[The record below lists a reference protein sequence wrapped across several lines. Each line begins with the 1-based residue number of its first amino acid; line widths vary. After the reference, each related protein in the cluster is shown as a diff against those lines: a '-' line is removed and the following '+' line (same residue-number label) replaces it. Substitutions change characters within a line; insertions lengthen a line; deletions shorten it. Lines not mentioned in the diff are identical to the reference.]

1 MPIPL
6 LRDFAF
12 AEPWFLLGLLAL
24 PLLAL
29 ARGRKGPAPA
39 VAFAPLHLLASLGSI
54 ARSRFG
60 RFVAA
65 FFYLGFAAA
74 ILGLARPQRINAYEN
89 QTASGIEIT
98 LAVDV
103 SYSMSIEDFRIGGRT
118 VNRLDAAR
126 HVITQFIEGRPSDRV
141 GLVIFSGRPHAV
153 APLTLDHGW
162 LQRTIESELRFR
174 RPEELEQGTA
184 IGTAVAASA
193 KRLMN
198 REAKSRIV
206 VLITD
211 GVQTTPGLSPAE
223 AANLAATLGI
233 KVYTIAIGTE
243 GTHFVPL
250 ARSRMEQTFDLEVLR
265 QIAETTGARSY
276 LARDTDAL
284 ERIFADIDALEKTE
298 IVTQRIVEA
307 KDYFS
312 WCVGAALAFITL
324 GLGLNATLLR
334 GIP

>member
-1 MPIPL
+1 MEIPL

-12 AEPWFLLGLLAL
+12 AEPWYLLGLLAL
-24 PLLAL
+24 PFLAF
-29 ARGRKGPAPA
+29 AKGRKGPAPA
-39 VAFAPLHLLASLGSI
+39 VAFSPLQLLVSLGSV

-65 FFYLGFAAA
+65 LFYLGFIAA
-74 ILGLARPQRINAYEN
+74 ILGLARPQKINAYEN

-98 LAVDV
+98 LTVDV
-103 SYSMSIEDFRIGGRT
+103 SYSMSIEDFWIGKRN
-118 VNRLDAAR
+118 VDRLEAAR
-126 HVITQFIEGRPSDRV
+126 HVITQFVAGRTSDRV

-153 APLTLDHGW
+153 APLTLDHEW
-162 LQRTIESELRFR
+162 IQNTINTELRFR
-174 RPEELEQGTA
+174 DVNELEQGTA

-211 GVQTTPGLSPAE
+211 GVQTSPGLTPVE
-223 AANLAATLGI
+223 AAKLASTLGI

-243 GTHFVPL
+243 GTHYVPL
-250 ARSRMEQTFDLEVLR
+250 ARSQMEQTFDLKTLQE
-265 QIAETTGARSY
+265 IAQVTGAKSY

-284 ERIFADIDALEKTE
+284 ERIFADIDQLEKTE

-312 WCVGAALAFITL
+312 WCIAAALAFVTL
-324 GLGLNATLLR
+324 GLGFNATLLR